1 MINLRKI
8 STFFISLSLLSC
20 AAHSTSPNY
29 ITVSIEGLK
38 VTAPIKKDKS
48 FSADFDQPAFQL
60 HFDGQVESEFNTH
73 VVAINLEKKTAHD
86 SHSVSTI
93 VQILDMNDP
102 IVIGSIENSMEV
114 EGRDGVILT
123 ERKSTSIKIMLNE

>member
-8 STFFISLSLLSC
+8 STFFISLSILSC
-20 AAHSTSPNY
+20 AAHPTSPNY

-60 HFDGQVESEFNTH
+60 HFDGQIESEFNTH
-73 VVAINLEKKTAHD
+73 VVAINFEKKTAHD
-86 SHSVSTI
+86 SHSVSTVVRI
-93 VQILDMNDP
+93 IDMNEP
-102 IVIGSIENSMEV
+102 MVIGGIQSTMEM
-114 EGRDGVILT
+114 EGKEGVIFKKKK
-123 ERKSTSIKIMLNE
+123 RTSVSIMLSE